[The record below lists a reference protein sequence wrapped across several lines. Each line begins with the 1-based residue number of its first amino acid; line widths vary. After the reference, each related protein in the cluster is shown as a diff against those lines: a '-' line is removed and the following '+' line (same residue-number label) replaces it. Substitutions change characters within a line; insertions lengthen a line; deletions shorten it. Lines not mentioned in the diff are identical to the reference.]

1 MDASVIS
8 AIFTTM
14 SVSKSSMPLGAWMAV
29 GVLLLILSAGI
40 YCAMAELYSFMSS
53 RLTHEEMEDLLEV
66 ESLLE
71 GE

>member
-1 MDASVIS
+1 MDSSIIS
-8 AIFTTM
+8 AIVTTM
-14 SVSKSSMPLGAWMAV
+14 SVSKSNMPGEAWVAI

-40 YCAMAELYSFMSS
+40 YCAIAELYSLLSS
-53 RLTHEEMEDLLEV
+53 RLTHDEMEDLLEV